1 MEGVF
6 FAEPANLWP
15 GRDELPE
22 LRSDLGEDRTPVSDP
37 LLPEDSVVRASNPRG
52 GCDQSSGGTGS
63 APKLACTSAQL

>member
-22 LRSDLGEDRTPVSDP
+22 LRGDLLKDARPVPDSRCRNSRALPYQGVVQPSSSHRQSDT
-37 LLPEDSVVRASNPRG
+37 A
-52 GCDQSSGGTGS
+52 
-63 APKLACTSAQL
+63 